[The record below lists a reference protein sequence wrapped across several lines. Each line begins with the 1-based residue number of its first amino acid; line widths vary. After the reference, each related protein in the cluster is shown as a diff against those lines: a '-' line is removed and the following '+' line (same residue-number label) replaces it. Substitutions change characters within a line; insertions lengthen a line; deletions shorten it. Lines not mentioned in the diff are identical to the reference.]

1 MARVVNSKHFGR
13 LTSLLTSTKG
23 TFVLSG
29 PSDASKLFIPPTVLT
44 DLKLTDPLLA
54 SETFGPILSVLSYPT
69 GQLASVPETV
79 AQIDRTPLAL
89 YVFTEDMTEA
99 EYIRS
104 RTWSGGM
111 CTNDVMGHVAITSL
125 AFGGFGSSGMGSYRG
140 KAGVD
145 TFSHRR
151 STAIVPTTKDFEGL
165 LEWRYADG
173 DLDEKYKIFKTNLEG
188 KLED

>member
-1 MARVVNSKHFGR
+1 MARIVSSKHYER
-13 LTSLLTSTKG
+13 LTSLLISTKG
-23 TFVLSG
+23 KVVTSG
-29 PSDASKLFIPPTVLT
+29 VSDATRLFIPPTVVT

-54 SETFGPILSVLSYPT
+54 SEICGPILAVLSYPT
-69 GQLASVPETV
+69 GQLASVPDTV
-79 AQIDRTPLAL
+79 AQIDRTPLGL
-89 YVFTEDMTEA
+89 YIFTEDLAEA

-111 CTNDVMGHVAITSL
+111 CTNDVMGHVAVTSL

-140 KAGVD
+140 RAGVD

-151 STAIVPTTKDFEGL
+151 STAIVPTTKEFEGL

-173 DLDEKYKIFKTNLEG
+173 DLDEKYKVFKTNLEG

>member
-1 MARVVNSKHFGR
+1 MARIVNFRHFGR
-13 LTSLLTSTKG
+13 LTSLLASTKG
-23 TFVLSG
+23 KLVLSG
-29 PSDASKLFIPPTVLT
+29 PPDASKLFIPPTVVT

-79 AQIDRTPLAL
+79 AQIDRTPLGL
-89 YVFTEDMTEA
+89 YVFTEDMAEA

-111 CTNDVMGHVAITSL
+111 CTNDVMGHVAVTSL

-151 STAIVPTTKDFEGL
+151 STVIVPTTKDFEGL